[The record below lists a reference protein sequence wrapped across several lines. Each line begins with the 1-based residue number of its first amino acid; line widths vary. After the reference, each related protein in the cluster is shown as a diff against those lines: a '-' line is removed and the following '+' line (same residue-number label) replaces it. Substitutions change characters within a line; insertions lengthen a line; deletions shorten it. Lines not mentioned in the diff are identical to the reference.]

1 MQIIYKYSN
10 RYATDSDSGK
20 MYMVP
25 LDFSEFVKPIF
36 EANPNVDYIQLAVNS
51 YVMKDSQTCLYEN
64 NSGDKCYKS
73 FYSLAINPAGIAF
86 YKEKLINSNFD
97 IKKELDLNLLER
109 ELLLLNNKIK
119 KVRSDLID
127 LREQLVEQ
135 NDALTQLSEFE
146 KSQEEKLKTISLK
159 KECPECHSKL
169 TNELAVK
176 SRKYINIDNAQAL
189 KDTIKADTNL
199 IKYEIQ
205 DKEKEYSRLILALE
219 RKKLVAK
226 ETNAYYDD
234 CVASHGEE
242 TTNDETFNA
251 KETAEFSVFNETGK
265 MFYFRFNTKQPLL
278 FSKLREINHGNFL

>member
-1 MQIIYKYSN
+1 MQIIYKYPN
-10 RYATDSDSGK
+10 GYATDSDSGK

-25 LDFSEFVKPIF
+25 FDFSEFVKPIF
-36 EANPNVDYIQLAVNS
+36 EANPNVDYIQLTVNS

-73 FYSLAINPAGIAF
+73 FYSLDIDPAGIAF

-109 ELLLLNNKIK
+109 ELSLLNNKIK
-119 KVRSDLID
+119 KVRNDLID
-127 LREQLVEQ
+127 LREQLLEQ

-146 KSQEEKLKTISLK
+146 KSQEKKLKSISLK

-169 TNELAVK
+169 TDVLAMK

-189 KDTIKADTNL
+189 KDTIKADTDL
-199 IKYEIQ
+199 IKYEMQ

-219 RKKLVAK
+219 RKKQIAK

-234 CVASHGEE
+234 FVASHDEE
-242 TTNDETFNA
+242 TINDETFNA

-278 FSKLREINHGNFL
+278 FSKQS